1 MKRVTKFVLSA
12 QAGSI
17 WSAVNIRNVDRLLKE
32 DRMQPAGIRAYE
44 GRKENDPASTPTNN
58 EVLNWSSRIW
68 KNSNETKR
76 RGSFPGPA
84 ALLPQGYELVGCQCE
99 ERRDAT

>member
-1 MKRVTKFVLSA
+1 
-12 QAGSI
+12 
-17 WSAVNIRNVDRLLKE
+17 VNIRNVDRLLKE

-44 GRKENDPASTPTNN
+44 GRKETDPAIYSYEQRSPELVEPLFGKTQTKQSGV
-58 EVLNWSSRIW
+58 EV
-68 KNSNETKR
+68 
-76 RGSFPGPA
+76 FPGPA